1 MRLRRQLLS
10 KDVKALIRTA
20 EQKGYDMQVLK
31 AVERVNDRQKGIL
44 FDKLKKHYGGEL
56 KGRTVALWGL
66 AFKPETDDMRE
77 APSLVLIG
85 RLLEAGCKVKVYD
98 PVAMEECRRRIG
110 ARVTYCRDIYDAARD
125 ADAVLMVTE
134 WKEFRIPDWPTV
146 KSLMR
151 TPIVLDGRN
160 IYDTNELRKNGF
172 VYYKIG

>member
-1 MRLRRQLLS
+1 
-10 KDVKALIRTA
+10 
-20 EQKGYDMQVLK
+20 MQVLK
-31 AVERVNDRQKGIL
+31 AVERVNDRKKCML
-44 FDKLKKHYGGEL
+44 FKKLEKHYGGEL

-66 AFKPETDDMRE
+66 AFKPETEDMRK
-77 APSLVLIG
+77 APSLMFIG
-85 RLLEAGCKVKVYD
+85 RLLEVGSKVKVYD
-98 PVAMEECRRRIG
+98 PVAMEECRRRMG
-110 ARVTYCRDIYDAARD
+110 ARVIYCRDIYDAAKD

-134 WKEFRIPDWPTV
+134 WKEFRVPDWPTV